1 MPGLNAF
8 VSHSTYT
15 PSQQGSLK
23 NSDSIVSS
31 VAKHQPGRH
40 GDQRGIQ
47 PSAHSRDRHAVNKL
61 APEVSTKTAKNIYMH
76 VLQPAIESL
85 RTPNL
90 AQPELKT
97 AYLQLQQT
105 FALSK
110 ELQTEDVNSLVNAVT
125 DAFSSVTVEESV
137 SHLINYVNTL
147 SSAEP
152 TLPLKEI
159 VSSLSEQNST
169 FSETLVSKLSR
180 SPGLRASNF
189 LDFV

>member
-1 MPGLNAF
+1 M
-8 VSHSTYT
+8 
-15 PSQQGSLK
+15 
-23 NSDSIVSS
+23 
-31 VAKHQPGRH
+31 
-40 GDQRGIQ
+40 
-47 PSAHSRDRHAVNKL
+47 
-61 APEVSTKTAKNIYMH
+61 
-76 VLQPAIESL
+76 
-85 RTPNL
+85 
-90 AQPELKT
+90 
-97 AYLQLQQT
+97 QLQQT